1 MTAAGATLPRRSRG
15 APRLDGLG
23 SVLRSVAAF
32 VVVVILLAIAWEA
45 AKWIAGDPWREAL
58 GVPIDPP
65 HIPPFDIKQFND
77 LNLPHVW
84 DVIGA
89 LSRPSVRNSSFSL
102 GAVLIDAAIFTGRS
116 AVLGFAVGA
125 VVGLA
130 LAIIFVRSR
139 LLERALVPYVIAT
152 QTVPIVALA
161 PMLVLWVGREWTSV
175 VLVSAYLTFFP
186 VTIAGIRGLSSPD
199 PRALELMRSYAASE
213 WSVLWKVRF
222 QAALPYLFTAF
233 KISATASVVGA
244 IVGEEPTGIRG
255 GLGRAIL
262 QFNTQYSSG
271 PEKLWA
277 VVLVAA
283 ALGIAFFLVVRL
295 VELVVLRNRTVPS
308 DL

>member
-1 MTAAGATLPRRSRG
+1 M
-15 APRLDGLG
+15 
-23 SVLRSVAAF
+23 AAF
-32 VVVVILLAIAWEA
+32 VVVVILLAVAWEA
-45 AKWIAGDPWREAL
+45 AKWIAGDPWREAFGMPL
-58 GVPIDPP
+58 DPP
-65 HIPPFDIKQFND
+65 HVPPFDIKQFND

-89 LSRPSVRNSSFSL
+89 LSRPSVRNSPFSL
-102 GAVLIDAAIFTGRS
+102 GAVLIDAAVFTGRS
-116 AVLGFAVGA
+116 AMLGFAVGA
-125 VVGLA
+125 VVGLV

-161 PMLVLWVGREWTSV
+161 PMLVLWIGREWTSV

-199 PRALELMRSYAASE
+199 PRALELMRSYAASD

-283 ALGIAFFLVVRL
+283 LLGIGFFVVVRA
-295 VELVVLRNRTVPS
+295 VELIVLRDRSVPS

>member
-1 MTAAGATLPRRSRG
+1 MTVASAPLLRRSLG
-15 APRLDGLG
+15 GQRLSGLG
-23 SVLRSVAAF
+23 SALRSVAAF
-32 VVVVILLAIAWEA
+32 VVVVILLAVAWEA
-45 AKWIAGDPWREAL
+45 AKWVAGDPWREVL
-58 GVPIDPP
+58 GMPIDPP
-65 HIPPFDIKQFND
+65 HLPPFDIKQLND

-84 DVIGA
+84 EVIGA
-89 LSRPSVRNSSFSL
+89 LSRPSVRNSPFSL

-116 AVLGFAVGA
+116 AVLGFLLGA
-125 VVGLA
+125 VVGLG
-130 LAIIFVRSR
+130 LAILFVRSK

-283 ALGIAFFLVVRL
+283 ALGIAFFVVVRT
-295 VELVVLRNRTVPS
+295 VELVVLHDRTMPS
-308 DL
+308 EL